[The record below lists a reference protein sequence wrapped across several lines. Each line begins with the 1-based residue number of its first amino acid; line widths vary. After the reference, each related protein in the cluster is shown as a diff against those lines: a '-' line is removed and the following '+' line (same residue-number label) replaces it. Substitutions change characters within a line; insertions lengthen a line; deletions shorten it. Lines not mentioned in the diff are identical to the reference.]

1 MKASRW
7 WLPVIWVAVLLATIG
22 AAQLLGAWQVSG
34 RQEVVTGT
42 LSVDDLKG
50 WMTIQQAA
58 DGLGVPAEV
67 VIEAIGG
74 PAGVV
79 TSSTAF
85 SAVEQVVPDFS
96 LTTFREILRA
106 RLGGQSPAATA
117 APPTTSPAVPATA
130 TVHPSGTPTSTNSV
144 TGQQTL
150 RQVAEDNGLD
160 LVKLIAA
167 AGLPSGVDPDVA
179 LRTLRDTVPGFE
191 IGQVR
196 DAVDRLS

>member
-22 AAQLLGAWQVSG
+22 GAQLLGAWQVSG

-58 DGLGVPAEV
+58 DGLGVPVEV
-67 VIEAIGG
+67 VIETIGG

-79 TSSTAF
+79 TPSTAF
-85 SAVEQVVPDFS
+85 SAVEEVVPDFS

-106 RLGGQSPAATA
+106 KLSGQSPAATA
-117 APPTTSPAVPATA
+117 APPTVSPVPATV
-130 TVHPSGTPTSTNSV
+130 TVHPSGTPTSPNSV

-150 RQVAEDNGLD
+150 RQVAQDNGLD
-160 LVKLIAA
+160 LAKLIAE